1 MSESMNK
8 AMTCPSMVARKN
20 NSFLLPCGA
29 SQCGFQGRKNMSLG
43 LRNKVGMKKDIFICL
58 LDYFIHFLT
67 IIPSTEEAEIERI
80 TV

>member
-1 MSESMNK
+1 
-8 AMTCPSMVARKN
+8 V
-20 NSFLLPCGA
+20 
-29 SQCGFQGRKNMSLG
+29 
-43 LRNKVGMKKDIFICL
+43 KKDIFICL